1 MFDIDAALSAAAGA
15 RPLAQSYG
23 ALASRVQQGVLCVC
37 PANDRGLTTAL
48 NWAAHAHVRG
58 MRPVIGLDGPLPAA
72 TAAAPSSAV
81 AFFRL
86 PTAAEAIDA
95 VANATGMQ
103 LPSRS
108 RRLPR
113 ADSGYEF
120 WLLRWYTLTRLLEH
134 LPAADILLSDSDV
147 VWHRDPRPWIRAVAL
162 RHPSLDAI
170 ISSDNSVYAE
180 DWRPDVTYASVEP
193 SRRDLLAEFQRVR
206 VAAGAPSDFDLD
218 PDPSQYGHL
227 GTWNP
232 GLLLV
237 RQKESARALVLAW
250 LVDFASAARAVR
262 PRRLKALSSQTEMNR
277 FITAAAPCCWGS
289 KIDDGAIAPGSHW
302 ARFPRLKLPNC
313 KEDPAES
320 CKLRED
326 PSLYR
331 LSLWRAV
338 DSERLTTAAA
348 AFGLPPPQL
357 RRMPC
362 RDDGPWA
369 CEGDGC
375 SSATVGCTELIAG
388 GAKPKT
394 CERAFG
400 AVWSG
405 RLPKPILQSTRVSV
419 LCRRTC
425 AMCGTEWRAALGL
438 FPIHQFGSV
447 HAIHV
452 VREADLYGARPY
464 ATHATQ
470 IKGAGIIFKKNN
482 DNAAGTKGAMGD
494 CTVEALCLG
503 SAIVTQAAVKAY
515 TLRHMGLWRLPEPPS
530 LVDRPLLAYSPRPAA
545 ELRAFAFRTQVGT
558 QLERHLALLQVQ
570 LQDFQAALALA
581 VALNRSLVLPRV
593 LCSCAFM
600 MWPFFEAANNQNC
613 QPLHLQG
620 LYPRLYECLPSY
632 PFSVPAL
639 LRSDL
644 GVRDASALAHPAAA
658 DSRLSLL
665 PCVDDGA
672 ADGGGGARERGFCSP
687 RGRPILPWRPR
698 ASEAAA
704 ALGSLRHVRVL
715 HFEGVRDAFGG
726 FDSAAD
732 AAAFASRAA
741 PLLGEWCCIVG
752 DGEPRTGAEAKPHWR
767 HPLRFVPP
775 LGARLGGGG
784 GGGRAGAAAA
794 PSSAW
799 AVTRRTNNIFG
810 RAELRANTT
819 CCKYLGGAERDGG
832 GMPSLDACI
841 AAAEARPALRA
852 TSVTWHLPAGVEG
865 QQDTAWAG
873 TCYAV
878 VDGTWQP
885 VNNVGGQ
892 ALSHSAA
899 RRVSPFARPPAAANA
914 SSRWMR
920 DVAPHVSSV

>member
-1 MFDIDAALSAAAGA
+1 M
-15 RPLAQSYG
+15 
-23 ALASRVQQGVLCVC
+23 
-37 PANDRGLTTAL
+37 
-48 NWAAHAHVRG
+48 
-58 MRPVIGLDGPLPAA
+58 
-72 TAAAPSSAV
+72 
-81 AFFRL
+81 
-86 PTAAEAIDA
+86 
-95 VANATGMQ
+95 
-103 LPSRS
+103 
-108 RRLPR
+108 
-113 ADSGYEF
+113 
-120 WLLRWYTLTRLLEH
+120 
-134 LPAADILLSDSDV
+134 
-147 VWHRDPRPWIRAVAL
+147 
-162 RHPSLDAI
+162 
-170 ISSDNSVYAE
+170 
-180 DWRPDVTYASVEP
+180 
-193 SRRDLLAEFQRVR
+193 
-206 VAAGAPSDFDLD
+206 
-218 PDPSQYGHL
+218 
-227 GTWNP
+227 
-232 GLLLV
+232 
-237 RQKESARALVLAW
+237 
-250 LVDFASAARAVR
+250 R
-262 PRRLKALSSQTEMNR
+262 PRRLKGLSSQTEMNR

-320 CKLRED
+320 CKLRQD

-338 DSERLTTAAA
+338 DSERFTSAAA

-530 LVDRPLLAYSPRPAA
+530 LVDRPLLASSPRPAA

-665 PCVDDGA
+665 PCRRRRRRRRRRR
-672 ADGGGGARERGFCSP
+672 ARARPP

-775 LGARLGGGG
+775 PGSAAAAAA
-784 GGGRAGAAAA
+784 GGRARRPRRQRVGGDATDEQHLWAGGA
-794 PSSAW
+794 PSEHD
-799 AVTRRTNNIFG
+799 V
-810 RAELRANTT
+810 LRH
-819 CCKYLGGAERDGG
+819 LGGAERDGG

-841 AAAEARPALRA
+841 AAAER
-852 TSVTWHLPAGVEG
+852 G
-865 QQDTAWAG
+865 
-873 TCYAV
+873 
-878 VDGTWQP
+878 
-885 VNNVGGQ
+885 
-892 ALSHSAA
+892 
-899 RRVSPFARPPAAANA
+899 RRCER
-914 SSRWMR
+914 RR
-920 DVAPHVSSV
+920 